1 MTGVDLSG
9 VTGTRILLGAFLR
22 RDRWLLLWW
31 SLGVTLL
38 YWSQAISVD
47 RLYTS
52 QADFDRAAQMMGQNA
67 AFVAMAGPARAL
79 NTVGGQVTW
88 QATAFG
94 AISVGLMSM
103 FIVGRHTRAEE
114 ESGRDELVRASAVG
128 RHAPATAALLAAL
141 AANVLV
147 GAMVAASLVG
157 YDLAVADSVALGVG
171 LALVGAVFSGTAL
184 LAAQLTTSTRSM
196 YGLAGAVIGATY
208 ALRAVGDLGRPA
220 LTWLSPIGWYQ
231 AMHAF
236 SGLRW
241 WPALLLVAAAVVAA
255 LAAYALFLRRDIGVG
270 LLAARPGPARG
281 AAALGSPLGLA
292 WRLQRGSVLGWSFG
306 LLLVG
311 LSYGSIGDEVGDMIG
326 DSAATREMIGQG
338 AASLVDGFYATTVLS
353 VALLSTG
360 FAISSTLRPRAEETA
375 GHVEMLLAT
384 PLSRHRWLASQVAVT
399 VGGTLLVLAA
409 GGLGLGIGNALVTG
423 DSGALLRL
431 GVPPLAHAAPVLLV
445 AGVGRL
451 VYGAR
456 PAALVATWLL
466 LVWAL
471 VVMMFG
477 ALLQF
482 PQWVQDLS
490 PYEHLAL
497 VPAEPFRW
505 TPFLVLAVLATLI
518 TLAGQFAFRRRDI
531 G

>member
-1 MTGVDLSG
+1 MSS
-9 VTGTRILLGAFLR
+9 VTGTRVLLRSFLR

-31 SLGVTLL
+31 TLGVTLL

-47 RLYTS
+47 RLYTT
-52 QADFDRAAQMMGQNA
+52 QAEFDRAAETMGANG

-94 AISVGLMSM
+94 AIAVGLMSM

-128 RHAPATAALLAAL
+128 RHAPATAALLAATVANL
-141 AANVLV
+141 LVAALV
-147 GAMVAASLVG
+147 TASLVDYG
-157 YDLAVADSVALGVG
+157 LAFADSLALGVG
-171 LALVGAVFSGTAL
+171 LALVGGFFAGTAL
-184 LAAQLTTSTRSM
+184 LAAQLTSSTRVM
-196 YGLAGAVIGATY
+196 YGLAGALIGTTY
-208 ALRAVGDLGRPA
+208 ALRAIGDVGRPA
-220 LTWLSPIGWYQ
+220 LSWLSPIGWYQ
-231 AMHAF
+231 AMRPF

-241 WPALLLVAAAVVAA
+241 WPAMLLVGATVVVVVVAF
-255 LAAYALFLRRDIGVG
+255 ALFRRRDVGAG

-281 AAALGSPLGLA
+281 GAGLRGALGLA
-292 WRLQRGSVLGWSFG
+292 WRLQRGSVLGWACG

-311 LSYGSIGDEVGDMIG
+311 LAYGSIGDEVGDMVG
-326 DSAATREMIGQG
+326 DSAAGRDLIGQG
-338 AASLVDGFYATTVLS
+338 SADLVAGFYATTVLA

-360 FAISSTLRPRAEETA
+360 FAISSTLRPRAEESA
-375 GHVEMLLAT
+375 GHVEALLAT
-384 PLSRHRWLASQVAVT
+384 PLSRQRWLASQVLVT
-399 VGGTLLVLAA
+399 VAGTVLVLVA
-409 GGLGLGIGNALVTG
+409 GGLGLGVGNALVTG
-423 DSGALLRL
+423 DAGAVLRL
-431 GVPPLAHAAPVLLV
+431 GAPTLAHAAPILLV

-451 VYGAR
+451 LYGVR
-456 PAALVATWLL
+456 PAVLVATWLL

-477 ALLQF
+477 PLLGI
-482 PQWVQDLS
+482 PQWLQVLS
-490 PYEHLAL
+490 PFEHLAL

-505 TPFLVLAVLATLI
+505 TPFLVLAGLATLV
-518 TLAGQFAFRRRDI
+518 TLAGQFAFSRRDI